1 MKILIVG
8 AKGQLGCELVRQARY
23 YTATIQAPTRTQMD
37 ITAITQPQEVITRF
51 RPTLVINAAAYTNVD
66 GAETETEA
74 AFAVNSSGPANLAQ
88 CCCNDHIPLIHVSTD
103 FVFDGK
109 KGQPYTEDD
118 PIGPL
123 GVYGQS
129 KAEGERKIRAVVDE
143 HLIVRTSWLYG
154 VYGRNFVSTM
164 LNLARDNKEIR
175 VVNDQYGSPTSAADL
190 AGALLQMAARIAKR
204 SAIPWGTYHYSG
216 QGITTWHE
224 FAENIL
230 EMAAA
235 KASMRTPY
243 VEPITTGD
251 YPTKAMR
258 PAFSALDCRRIAERF
273 GIHPK
278 PWKQS
283 LKATINR
290 IFSDSD
296 PDEHERDEY

>member
-8 AKGQLGCELVRQARY
+8 AKGQLGCELVRQARHY
-23 YTATIQAPTRTQMD
+23 SATLQAPTRAQMD
-37 ITAITQPQEVITRF
+37 ITAITQVQEVITRF
-51 RPTLVINAAAYTNVD
+51 RPTLVINAAAFTNVD

-74 AFAVNSSGPANLAQ
+74 AFAANSSGPENLAQ
-88 CCCNDHIPLIHVSTD
+88 CCSNDHIALIHVSTD

-123 GVYGQS
+123 GVYGRS
-129 KAEGERKIRAVVDE
+129 KAEGEAKIRAMVNE
-143 HLIVRTSWLYG
+143 HIIVRTSWLYG
-154 VYGRNFVSTM
+154 VYGRSFVSTM
-164 LNLARDNKEIR
+164 LNLARDNKNIR

-190 AGALLQMAARIAKR
+190 AVALLQIAARIAKR
-204 SAIPWGTYHYSG
+204 STIPWGTYHYSG

-230 EMAAA
+230 KIAADKTA
-235 KASMRTPY
+235 MHLPC
-243 VEPITTGD
+243 VEPITTD
-251 YPTKAMR
+251 EFPTKAMR
-258 PAFSALDCRRIAERF
+258 PAFSALDCRRIAKRF

-296 PDEHERDEY
+296 EHEYDKD

>member
-1 MKILIVG
+1 MKILIFG
-8 AKGQLGCELVRQARY
+8 SEGQLGCELVRQARY
-23 YTATIQAPTRTQMD
+23 YTATIQAPTLAQMD
-37 ITAITQPQEVITRF
+37 ISAISQVQELITRF

-74 AFAVNSSGPANLAQ
+74 AFAANSSGPANLAQ
-88 CCCNDHIPLIHVSTD
+88 CCCKDHIPLIHVSTD
-103 FVFDGK
+103 FVFDGE

-123 GVYGQS
+123 GVYGRS
-129 KAEGERKIRAVVDE
+129 KAEGEEKIRAIVDE
-143 HLIVRTSWLYG
+143 HIIVRTSWLYG
-154 VYGRNFVSTM
+154 VYGHNFVRTM

-190 AGALLQMAARIAKR
+190 AAALLQIADRIAKR

-216 QGITTWHE
+216 QGITTWYE

-230 EMAAA
+230 KMAAA
-235 KASMRTPY
+235 KASMRTPC
-243 VEPITTGD
+243 VEPITTD
-251 YPTKAMR
+251 EYPNKAMR
-258 PAFSALDCRRIAERF
+258 PAFSALDCRRIAKRF

-283 LKATINR
+283 LEATINR

-296 PDEHERDEY
+296 PDEHECDEN